1 MFEMLPKD
9 LVNEVSNLSL
19 PMVMALTNRNPEAYL
34 EHSQVFL

>member
-19 PMVMALTNRNPEAYL
+19 PMVMALTNRYPYETL
-34 EHSQVFL
+34 VL